1 MTSTLKMESL
11 CLPSATTYAVD
22 FAAEMVAV
30 TALMLIKPYPKRS
43 EST

>member
-1 MTSTLKMESL
+1 MTSTSKMESL

-22 FAAEMVAV
+22 VAAAMAAV
-30 TALMLIKPYPKRS
+30 TALMLIKPYPKHS